1 MALFSERY
9 GYVKVSDV
17 IIRETI
23 TPEIENAIINRLQ
36 VWNEKISHEGYDD
49 SFIKI
54 EKAIWT
60 YYLNRITTEF
70 RYKYYEAATALSEDY
85 IKEKKNEW
93 YKKLDYLDFF
103 ISIANIAAK
112 EYTKSLC
119 DSINYEFERL
129 NYAYRIVDNK
139 IVEITSEEE
148 IKAIETALSNDN
160 DGVRFHLNKALVLLA
175 QKPEGDYRNSIKES
189 ISAVEAFIREITGG
203 KDLNFDML
211 VKKGIEYPSVLRQAF
226 EKLYGYT
233 CDKTTGIR
241 HALMDDTHV
250 PGAAEATFM
259 IISCSAFINYLTA
272 KKNK

>member
-23 TPEIENAIINRLQ
+23 TPEIENAIINKLEA
-36 VWNEKISHEGYDD
+36 WNESISGRVYPEP
-49 SFIKI
+49 FIEI
-54 EKAIWT
+54 EKTIWT
-60 YYLNRITTEF
+60 YHLNKITTHFPYHYGE
-70 RYKYYEAATALSEDY
+70 ETILSGIY
-85 IKEKKNEW
+85 IKETKNEW
-93 YKKLDYLDFF
+93 YRKLDYLEFF
-103 ISIANIAAK
+103 INTANIVAK

-119 DSINYEFERL
+119 DGINHEFERL

-148 IKAIETALSNDN
+148 IKAIETALGNDN

-211 VKKGIEYPSVLRQAF
+211 AKKGIEYPSVLRQAF

-250 PGAAEATFM
+250 PGYAEATFM

-272 KKNK
+272 KKDK

>member
-1 MALFSERY
+1 MALFSERN

-17 IIRETI
+17 IIKETI
-23 TPEIENAIINRLQ
+23 TPEIENAIINKLEA
-36 VWNEKISHEGYDD
+36 WNENISGRVFPNP
-49 SFIKI
+49 FIEI
-54 EKAIWT
+54 ERAIWT
-60 YYLNRITTEF
+60 YYLNKITTDFLYDYGE
-70 RYKYYEAATALSEDY
+70 ETILSEIY

-93 YKKLDYLDFF
+93 YRKLDYLEFF
-103 ISIANIAAK
+103 ISTANIVAK

-119 DSINYEFERL
+119 DGINHEFERL
-129 NYAYRIVDNK
+129 NYAYRIVENK
-139 IVEITSEEE
+139 IIPLTSEEE
-148 IKAIETALSNDN
+148 IKAIEVALTNENDS
-160 DGVRFHLNKALVLLA
+160 VRFHLNKALELLA
-175 QKPEGDYRNSIKES
+175 QRPEGDYRNSIKES
-189 ISAVEAFIREITGG
+189 ISAVEAFIRETTGE
-203 KDLNFDML
+203 KDLKFNML
-211 VKKGIEYPSVLRQAF
+211 AQKGIELPSVLRQAF

>member
-1 MALFSERY
+1 MALFSERN

-17 IIRETI
+17 IIRQTI

-36 VWNEKISHEGYDD
+36 VWNEIISC
-49 SFIKI
+49 SVCPNPFLTI
-54 EKAIWT
+54 EKEIWMC
-60 YYLNRITTEF
+60 YLNRIITDLPYRF
-70 RYKYYEAATALSEDY
+70 SSKAATLSSNYLQD
-85 IKEKKNEW
+85 KGNEW
-93 YKKLDYLDFF
+93 YRKLDYLEFF
-103 ISIANIAAK
+103 IYTADIVVQ
-112 EYTKSLC
+112 EYTKNLC

-129 NYAYRIVDNK
+129 NYAYRIIDNK

-148 IKAIETALSNDN
+148 IKAIETALGNDN

-175 QKPEGDYRNSIKES
+175 QRPEGDYRNSIKES

-211 VKKGIEYPSVLRQAF
+211 AKKGIEYPSVLRQAF

-250 PGAAEATFM
+250 PGYAEATFM

-272 KKNK
+272 KKDK

>member
-1 MALFSERY
+1 MALFSERN

-23 TPEIENAIINRLQ
+23 TPEIENAIINKLEA
-36 VWNEKISHEGYDD
+36 WNENISGRVFPNP
-49 SFIKI
+49 FIEI
-54 EKAIWT
+54 ERAIWT
-60 YYLNRITTEF
+60 YHLNKITTDFLYDYGE
-70 RYKYYEAATALSEDY
+70 ETILSEIY

-93 YKKLDYLDFF
+93 YRKLDYLEFF
-103 ISIANIAAK
+103 ISTANIVAQ

-119 DSINYEFERL
+119 DDINREFERL
-129 NYAYRIVDNK
+129 NYAYRIVENK
-139 IVEITSEEE
+139 IIPLTSEEE
-148 IKAIETALSNDN
+148 IKAIEVALTNENDS
-160 DGVRFHLNKALVLLA
+160 VRFHLNKALELLA
-175 QKPEGDYRNSIKES
+175 QRPEGDYRNSIKES
-189 ISAVEAFIREITGG
+189 ISAVEAFIRETTGE
-203 KDLNFDML
+203 KDLKFNML
-211 VKKGIEYPSVLRQAF
+211 AQKGIELPSVLRQAF

-272 KKNK
+272 KKDK

>member
-1 MALFSERY
+1 MALFSERN

-23 TPEIENAIINRLQ
+23 TPEIENAIINKLEA
-36 VWNEKISHEGYDD
+36 WNENISGRVFPNP
-49 SFIKI
+49 FIEI
-54 EKAIWT
+54 ERAIWT
-60 YYLNRITTEF
+60 YYLNKITTDFLYDYGE
-70 RYKYYEAATALSEDY
+70 ETILSEIY

-93 YKKLDYLDFF
+93 YRKLDYLEFF
-103 ISIANIAAK
+103 ISTANIVVQ

-119 DSINYEFERL
+119 DGINHEFERL
-129 NYAYRIVDNK
+129 NYAYRIVENK
-139 IVEITSEEE
+139 IIPLTSEEE
-148 IKAIETALSNDN
+148 IKAIEVALTNENDS
-160 DGVRFHLNKALVLLA
+160 VRFHLNKALVLLA
-175 QKPEGDYRNSIKES
+175 QRPEGDYRNSIKES

-211 VKKGIEYPSVLRQAF
+211 AKKGIEYPSVLRQAF

-241 HALMDDTHV
+241 HALMDVTHV

>member
-1 MALFSERY
+1 MALFSERN

-23 TPEIENAIINRLQ
+23 TPEIENAIINKLEA
-36 VWNEKISHEGYDD
+36 WNENISGRIFPNPFLE
-49 SFIKI
+49 I
-54 EKAIWT
+54 EKTIWT
-60 YYLNRITTEF
+60 YHLNKITTDFLYDYGE
-70 RYKYYEAATALSEDY
+70 ETILSEIY

-93 YKKLDYLDFF
+93 YRKLDYLEFF
-103 ISIANIAAK
+103 IDTANNAIQ

-119 DSINYEFERL
+119 DNINREFERL
-129 NYAYRIVDNK
+129 NYAYRIIDNK

-148 IKAIETALSNDN
+148 IKAIETALGNDN
-160 DGVRFHLNKALVLLA
+160 EGVRFHLNKALVLLA
-175 QKPEGDYRNSIKES
+175 QRPEGDYRNSIKES

-211 VKKGIEYPSVLRQAF
+211 AKKGIEYPSVLRQAF

>member
-1 MALFSERY
+1 MALFSERN

-23 TPEIENAIINRLQ
+23 TPEIENAIINKLEA
-36 VWNEKISHEGYDD
+36 WNEIISCSVYPNP
-49 SFIKI
+49 FIEI
-54 EKAIWT
+54 EKTIWT
-60 YYLNRITTEF
+60 YYLNKTTTDFLYDYGE
-70 RYKYYEAATALSEDY
+70 ETILSEIY

-93 YKKLDYLDFF
+93 YKKLDYLEFF
-103 ISIANIAAK
+103 IDTANNAVQ

-119 DSINYEFERL
+119 DDINREFERL
-129 NYAYRIVDNK
+129 NYAYRVVDNK

-148 IKAIETALSNDN
+148 IKAIETALGNDN
-160 DGVRFHLNKALVLLA
+160 DGARFHLNKALVLLA
-175 QKPEGDYRNSIKES
+175 QRPEGDYRNSIKES

-211 VKKGIEYPSVLRQAF
+211 AQKGIEYPSVLRQAF

>member
-9 GYVKVSDV
+9 GYLKVSDV

-23 TPEIENAIINRLQ
+23 TPEIENAIINRLRA
-36 VWNEKISHEGYDD
+36 WNEKISHGGYAN
-49 SFIKI
+49 SFIEI
-54 EKAIWT
+54 EKEIWT
-60 YYLNRITTEF
+60 YFLNRITKDF
-70 RYKYYEAATALSEDY
+70 HYNYYEKATALSENY

-93 YKKLDYLDFF
+93 YKKLDYLEFF
-103 ISIANIAAK
+103 ISKANIASK
-112 EYTKSLC
+112 EYKKNLC
-119 DSINYEFERL
+119 NDINHEFERL
-129 NYAYRIVDNK
+129 NYAYRIVENK
-139 IVEITSEEE
+139 IIPLTSEEE
-148 IKAIETALSNDN
+148 IKAIEVALTNENDS
-160 DGVRFHLNKALVLLA
+160 VRFHLNKALVLLA

-211 VKKGIEYPSVLRQAF
+211 AKKGIEYPSVLRQAF